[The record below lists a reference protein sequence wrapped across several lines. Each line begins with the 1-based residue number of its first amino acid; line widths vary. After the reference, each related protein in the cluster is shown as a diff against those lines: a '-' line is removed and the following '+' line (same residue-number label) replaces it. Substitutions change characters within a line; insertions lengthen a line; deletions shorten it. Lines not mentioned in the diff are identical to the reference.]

1 MELFIAFSLTT
12 FSGVVVSLVTLW
24 LASRQRSKQEALA
37 EARRREA
44 ILAAMGSE
52 LRWNRT
58 ATRGS
63 LDATNAHVMVGAL
76 ASVAFERHGADLS
89 TIAPESVELV
99 FKHYALVGRAREG
112 IRAMAGPPG
121 ANAGESIRSQW
132 IEICREASVEVTN
145 SATVALQNLGLPI
158 LEHELG

>member
-1 MELFIAFSLTT
+1 MEHIISFSLTIS
-12 FSGVVVSLVTLW
+12 SGVVVSLVTLW

-44 ILAAMGSE
+44 ILAAVGAE

-99 FKHYALVGRAREG
+99 LKHYAFVGRAREG
-112 IRAMAGPPG
+112 IRAIAGPPG
-121 ANAGESIRSQW
+121 ADADDSLRRQW
-132 IEICREASVEVTN
+132 IEVCQDASVEVTN
-145 SATVALQNLGLPI
+145 TATVALESLGLPL
-158 LEHELG
+158 LET